1 MSRDRVTGQQSD
13 LVDAL
18 GLQIA
23 MGVILELNLPDLKE
37 RLDRSAHEL
46 LMTQPQEMQ
55 DDPSNKQFLEA
66 IVKSLMGATVSE

>member
-46 LMTQPQEMQ
+46 LMTQPQEFK
-55 DDPSNKQFLEA
+55 DDPSNKQFLDA
-66 IVKSLMGATVSE
+66 IVKSLMGAIVSK

>member
-1 MSRDRVTGQQSD
+1 MSREKVKGQPSD

-55 DDPSNKQFLEA
+55 DDPSSKQFLDA
-66 IVKSLMGATVSE
+66 IVDSLMSATVDK